1 MICVYFSGTGNTK
14 YCAERFLKALGE
26 TVTGYSIEDENVR
39 QAVGN
44 CERLIFAYPVYYS
57 ALPKIVFDFI
67 TQNAA
72 LWKGKRSL
80 SCAPWGCSAATARGY
95 PRGCS
100 EGTEQAF

>member
-72 LWKGKRSL
+72 LWKGKKIFILCTMGLFSGDG
-80 SCAPWGCSAATARGY
+80 AGY